1 MGAEGL
7 SKQEMWKKWE
17 QDEKDGKLKA
27 DHAIWD
33 VCPGFDLMPELDL
46 PLNHSYFLDGT
57 HSCPP
62 LSPLSL
68 QLYWARGCTH
78 GLKYVNSYFSLPTC
92 YGWEGRARQGGI
104 YWSFLIERDEKKI
117 KEREGKFKEALKPFL
132 ENFDG
137 IWQKNKQELLDMYE
151 ELKKFNPAK
160 ATNIDFIHFAWDL
173 ERAVLREWEI
183 HFLGMQSSYSAW
195 ILLEKECKERF
206 GIDDKVADFQDMLRG
221 FDNEI
226 YKIDRE
232 LWVLAKTAVDMGLSK
247 IFKAKTAEEIIPAM
261 EESNK
266 GKEWRAKFKEF
277 LQVRGWRST
286 SATDFIAPY
295 WLEAPSAPIKK
306 IKEYI
311 ESGEA
316 EKKEYALDEKR
327 KELSVKREAAVKKM
341 LDRVPNAE
349 KASFKSLIN
358 LAQQAAGYSEEHD
371 LYCEMTIIAVCRWGY
386 LAIGKW
392 LYEQGCIDRPDDIF
406 MMNTPEIESCVLV
419 PSKTDMRWITRRRRA
434 EWEAL
439 TDRFVKEGEFRAPIY
454 TDRAGIMEAVG
465 LDLIPSFDPI
475 AIKIVVGD
483 MPTVSAEEIG
493 ADIVGICGCP
503 GVAEGVARVIMDCKD
518 LGQLKAG
525 DILVCPGTSPEW
537 TIAFGLAA
545 AVVGDRGG
553 TLSHTAIIGR
563 EYGLPTIVNTFVA
576 CEKIKSGQRI
586 RVDGAKGAIFILD
599 K

>member
-1 MGAEGL
+1 
-7 SKQEMWKKWE
+7 
-17 QDEKDGKLKA
+17 
-27 DHAIWD
+27 
-33 VCPGFDLMPELDL
+33 
-46 PLNHSYFLDGT
+46 
-57 HSCPP
+57 
-62 LSPLSL
+62 
-68 QLYWARGCTH
+68 
-78 GLKYVNSYFSLPTC
+78 VNSYFNLPTC
-92 YGWEGRARQGGI
+92 YGWQGRAKDGGI
-104 YWSFLIERDEKKI
+104 YWSFLIERDENKI
-117 KEREGKFKEALKPFL
+117 KEREAKFKKALQPFIDD
-132 ENFDG
+132 FDG

-151 ELKKFNPAK
+151 ELKKFNPAT
-160 ATNIDFIHFAWDL
+160 ATNIDFLHLAWDL

-232 LWVLAKTAVDMGLSK
+232 LWVLAKAAVDMGLAEV
-247 IFKAKTAEEIIPAM
+247 FKTKAAEEIIPAM
-261 EESNK
+261 EQSGK
-266 GKEWRAKFKEF
+266 GKEWLTKFNAF
-277 LQVRGWRST
+277 MQVRGWR
-286 SATDFIAPY
+286 ACNPFDFVEPT
-295 WLEAPSAPIKK
+295 WLEAPHVPIKK
-306 IKEYI
+306 IKENV

-316 EKKEYALDEKR
+316 GKKEYALDEKR
-327 KELSVKREAAVKKM
+327 KELSVKREDAVKRM
-341 LDRVPNAE
+341 LDRVPDAE

-358 LAQQAAGYSEEHD
+358 LSQRAAGYSEEHD
-371 LYCEMTIIAVCRWGY
+371 LYCEMMMVAVCRWGY

-392 LYEQGCIDRPDDIF
+392 LCDEGCIDSPDDIF
-406 MMNTPEIESCVLV
+406 MMNTLEIESCVLV
-419 PSKTDMRWITRRRRA
+419 PNKADQRWITRRRRA

-439 TDRFVKEGEFRAPIY
+439 TDRFVKEGEFRSPLY
-454 TDRAGIMEAVG
+454 TDRADMMEAVG

-503 GVAEGVARVIMDCKD
+503 GIAEGTARVIMNYND

-537 TIAFGLAA
+537 TIAFSLAA
-545 AVVGDRGG
+545 AVIGDRGG

-586 RVDGAKGAIFILD
+586 RVDGAKGAIYILD

>member
-1 MGAEGL
+1 MGAEV
-7 SKQEMWKKWE
+7 SRPEMLKKWE

-27 DHAIWD
+27 GHAIWD
-33 VCPGFDLMPELDL
+33 VSPGFDLIPELDL
-46 PLNHSYFLDGT
+46 PLNHSYFFDGT

-62 LSPLSL
+62 LSPLGL

-92 YGWEGRARQGGI
+92 YGWQGRGKEGGI
-104 YWSFLIERDEKKI
+104 YWSFLIERDENKI
-117 KEREGKFKEALKPFL
+117 KEREVKFKKALQPFIDD
-132 ENFDG
+132 FDG

-151 ELKKFNPAK
+151 ELKKFDPAT
-160 ATNIDFIHFAWDL
+160 ATNIDFLHLAWDL

-226 YKIDRE
+226 YRIDRE
-232 LWVLAKTAVDMGLSK
+232 LWMLAKAAVDMGLADV
-247 IFKAKTAEEIIPAM
+247 FKTKSAEEIIPAM
-261 EESNK
+261 EQSGI
-266 GKEWRAKFKEF
+266 GKEWLTKFTAF
-277 LQVRGWRST
+277 MQVRGWR
-286 SATDFIAPY
+286 ACNPFDFVEPT
-295 WLEAPSAPIKK
+295 WLEAPHVPIKK
-306 IKEYI
+306 IKEYV

-316 EKKEYALDEKR
+316 GKQAYALDEKR
-327 KELSVKREAAVKKM
+327 KELSVKREDAVKRM
-341 LDRVPNAE
+341 LDRLPDAE

-371 LYCEMTIIAVCRWGY
+371 LYCEMMMVAVCRWGY

-392 LYEQGCIDRPDDIF
+392 LFEQGCIDRPDDVF
-406 MMNTPEIESCVLV
+406 MMNTLEIESCVLV
-419 PSKTDMRWITRRRRA
+419 PNKADQRWITRRRRA
-434 EWEAL
+434 EWEGL
-439 TDRFVKEGEFRAPIY
+439 KDRFSKEGEFRTPLY
-454 TDRAGIMEAVG
+454 TDRADIMEAVG

-503 GVAEGVARVIMDCKD
+503 GVAEGVAKVIMNYND

-537 TIAFGLAA
+537 TIAFSLAA

-586 RVDGAKGAIFILD
+586 RVDAGKGAIYILD